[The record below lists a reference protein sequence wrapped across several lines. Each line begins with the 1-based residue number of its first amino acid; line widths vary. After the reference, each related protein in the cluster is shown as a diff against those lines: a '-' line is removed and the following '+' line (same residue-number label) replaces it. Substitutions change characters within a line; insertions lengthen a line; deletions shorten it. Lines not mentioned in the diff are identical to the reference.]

1 MILYDSP
8 FSPFA
13 RKVRLVLSLKG
24 LEAECI
30 DALDHQH
37 SEALRKIN
45 GRAEVPVLVDDDVV
59 VVNSADIV
67 AYLEHRYPQNS
78 ILPSCPKQRVNA
90 RKWERIADTLVDPI
104 LVDISYWMWA
114 HRDDQMPEG
123 MIEAARENL
132 ATVYDQLESELEE
145 GDYICDELSIADIA
159 LFPHLIGAK
168 ALGVPISKER
178 HPNVIRWLARLRA
191 LPPFKADIQRAMD
204 FLNNLSTSNIER
216 TKIFWRG
223 DRIEW
228 VLANGFADWFFNEI
242 KNDRVLWP
250 PQNL

>member
-24 LEAECI
+24 LEVECI

-45 GRAEVPVLVDDDVV
+45 GRAEVPALVDDDVV

-78 ILPSCPKQRVNA
+78 VLPSCPKQRVNA
-90 RKWERIADTLVDPI
+90 RKWERIADTLVDSI
-104 LVDISYWMWA
+104 FVDISYWMWA

-123 MIEAARENL
+123 MLDAARENL
-132 ATVYDQLESELEE
+132 ATVYDQLENGLKQA
-145 GDYICDELSIADIA
+145 DYLCGELSIADIA

-178 HPNVIRWLARLRA
+178 YPNVIAWLARLRA
-191 LPPFKADIQRAMD
+191 LPSFKADIQRATD
-204 FLNNLSTSNIER
+204 FLSNLSNSNIER